1 MRLGFSI
8 AEQRSTL
15 MNALV
20 NILHAAHSESSAW
33 RRFAQWHAA
42 SAQCANGKCENL
54 NALINIDGGI
64 ITATEEG
71 QPPAIVEKWKPTEV
85 SIIAFEAQIN
95 QTSEVLTLCSIPYSL
110 RRGCEHGNCKECL
123 EQDAWCAKGR
133 IERNLVVIAELKIS
147 TCKGRHDTA
156 PWILIPTA
164 EDALLADGRYAGCLN
179 VTFNGVYPLPWSTC
193 FGTTRVAQ
201 WVSPLPARYIPQE
214 HRSIVLVSTVPTWS
228 LPSWANGTDELS
240 KTLRE
245 VQLRAKARADE
256 VSDWI
261 SEQVSARQTL
271 EHESQKGVL
280 QRLNTVSKGA
290 HPLSV
295 VALSCALVAL
305 LIATFALLAMTPA
318 LRLIWSAILAIV
330 RRHPLYC
337 TYSMLTQQDSTPISV
352 I

>member
-1 MRLGFSI
+1 MLELYQLSTTNANAVETLRDRTAKFAQELYATEIRRAQEMAALSIEMRLGFNI

-20 NILHAAHSESSAW
+20 NTLHAAHSESSAW

-214 HRSIVLVSTVPTWS
+214 QRSIVLVSTVPTWS

-240 KTLRE
+240 KTL
-245 VQLRAKARADE
+245 QKYN
-256 VSDWI
+256 
-261 SEQVSARQTL
+261 SEPKHGLTKYL
-271 EHESQKGVL
+271 TGL
-280 QRLNTVSKGA
+280 VSK
-290 HPLSV
+290 
-295 VALSCALVAL
+295 CR
-305 LIATFALLAMTPA
+305 LA
-318 LRLIWSAILAIV
+318 
-330 RRHPLYC
+330 RHWNTNRKRVCYNA
-337 TYSMLTQQDSTPISV
+337 
-352 I
+352 